1 MSAYKLHYYYVFP
14 KAEHASAIF

>member
-1 MSAYKLHYYYVFP
+1 MLAYKLHYYYVFP